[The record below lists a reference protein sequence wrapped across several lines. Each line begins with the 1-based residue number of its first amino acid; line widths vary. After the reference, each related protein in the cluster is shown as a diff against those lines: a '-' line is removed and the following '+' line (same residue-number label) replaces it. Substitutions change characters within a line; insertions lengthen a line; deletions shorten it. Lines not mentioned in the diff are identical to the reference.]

1 MKILHTTLNL
11 LLLCGLM
18 LPITAQAQDKETH
31 CLAKVIY
38 FETFQQTNEKSRQAV
53 SWVLLNRRN
62 TEGWPA
68 TICGNVY
75 KQGQFPWI
83 RNQIRDANYY
93 RQSLETA
100 QHMLSFGEI
109 IDPTG
114 GALYFASQTDWWF
127 NSMIRRGELVE
138 THRES
143 GHKFYFWKSKKKN
156 YE

>member
-1 MKILHTTLNL
+1 MLPTKIQAQEKL
-11 LLLCGLM
+11 LL
-18 LPITAQAQDKETH
+18 PSEVKEIE

-62 TEGWPA
+62 TEGWPH
-68 TICGNVY
+68 TICGNIY

-83 RNQIRDANYY
+83 KYSIRDLNYY
-93 RQSLETA
+93 KISLETA
-100 QHMLSFGEI
+100 QHMLNFGEI

-127 NSMIRRGELVE
+127 NSMIKRGELVE

-156 YE
+156 HE